1 MNKGIDE
8 LPSWIL
14 FSISVLTFTM
24 LFLMAPFSSIGEQFR
39 DEINAQNALVVFG
52 HYKTYATFVLFAVIG
67 ALGLAISILGAA
79 CFSVLVD
86 RVKRGPEQP

>member
-1 MNKGIDE
+1 MNKGIDD

-14 FSISVLTFTM
+14 FFISALAFTM

-39 DEINAQNALVVFG
+39 DDINAHAALIVFG
-52 HYKTYATFVLFAVIG
+52 DYKTYVTFVVFAMIG
-67 ALGLAISILGAA
+67 SFWLAVSILGAA